1 MGSLSPVFPESIDE
15 VLTAVQETPRGRW
28 FLEEYANRVKNDG
41 TANILSAIAKLEN
54 NLNAMTISGAEAG
67 LLQQARNAIA
77 AAKREIALLEPQ
89 TSQLSA
95 EGQMF
100 AKLAELSRQA
110 FATTPASSTVSSGV
124 DRVFKL
130 VAELDKNLAP
140 APIEAAPAKPA
151 VQYFKQDEAVFEP
164 APAPV
169 MAVVAKPTPTPA
181 SVEVSNRGAKLTIQ
195 RTSPPK
201 TEIAPEIQA
210 PEVQAAPPII
220 EEPIAII
227 SCAPT
232 EPAQDETSRI
242 VIIRRKAD
250 ELIDVPLLDEQ
261 ALHHETESAA

>member
-1 MGSLSPVFPESIDE
+1 MGGLSQVFPESIDE

-28 FLEEYANRVKNDG
+28 FLEAYATRVKNDG
-41 TANILSAIAKLEN
+41 TANILSAIAKLES
-54 NLNAMTISGAEAG
+54 NLNAMTISGAETG

-77 AAKREIALLEPQ
+77 AAKHEIALLEPQ
-89 TSQLSA
+89 TAHLSA

-110 FATTPASSTVSSGV
+110 FATTPATTSISSGV

-151 VQYFKQDEAVFEP
+151 IQYFKQDEAVFEP

-169 MAVVAKPTPTPA
+169 IAVVAKPAPTT
-181 SVEVSNRGAKLTIQ
+181 VEVSNRGAKLTIQ
-195 RTSPPK
+195 RISPTK
-201 TEIAPEIQA
+201 IEILSEPVVPDSPASLEVHDEPLAIVATAP
-210 PEVQAAPPII
+210 AAKIPD
-220 EEPIAII
+220 EP
-227 SCAPT
+227 
-232 EPAQDETSRI
+232 SRI

-250 ELIDVPLLDEQ
+250 EMIEVPMLDELE
-261 ALHHETESAA
+261 LHHETETAA